1 MAHGSTIH
9 SPADGPTT
17 AKVEICGPGVDSPP
31 DTAWL
36 RAVKTAEQRA
46 VWRREILATTKEDF
60 VVFGERLAKMTE
72 KSSNSVVFGSKKGLE
87 DANAALGTGEQ
98 LDLKEIL

>member
-1 MAHGSTIH
+1 MHTQPSLHRSSPPFLHSSSCSHSVTISL
-9 SPADGPTT
+9 SPAFRS
-17 AKVEICGPGVDSPP
+17 SPCP
-31 DTAWL
+31 AL
-36 RAVKTAEQRA
+36 QV
-46 VWRREILATTKEDF
+46 LGTTKEDF